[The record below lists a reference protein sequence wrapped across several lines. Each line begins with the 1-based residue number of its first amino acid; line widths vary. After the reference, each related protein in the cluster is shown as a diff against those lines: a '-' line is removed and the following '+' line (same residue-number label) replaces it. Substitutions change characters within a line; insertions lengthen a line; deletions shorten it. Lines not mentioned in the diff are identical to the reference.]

1 MGETSYRI
9 EITGR
14 ENFEW
19 QGILARNG
27 EPPVRFESLL
37 QMILMIEGKE
47 KPDRAGW
54 KEAGGKIPPF
64 LILFLRIGIQKS
76 AAEFC
81 GGFSVQ
87 WHFQTV

>member
-1 MGETSYRI
+1 MMGETSYRI

-37 QMILMIEGKE
+37 QMILMMEGKE
-47 KPDRAGW
+47 NQIAPD
-54 KEAGGKIPPF
+54 F
-64 LILFLRIGIQKS
+64 LCSGIFKQ
-76 AAEFC
+76 FNVVP
-81 GGFSVQ
+81 GFSLQ
-87 WHFQTV
+87 RLPLA

>member
-1 MGETSYRI
+1 MMGETSYRI

-27 EPPVRFESLL
+27 APPVRFESLL
-37 QMILMIEGKE
+37 QMILMMEGKE

-54 KEAGGKIPPF
+54 K
-64 LILFLRIGIQKS
+64 
-76 AAEFC
+76 
-81 GGFSVQ
+81 
-87 WHFQTV
+87 

>member
-1 MGETSYRI
+1 MMEETSYRI

-14 ENFEW
+14 ENIEW

-37 QMILMIEGKE
+37 QMILMMEGKE

-54 KEAGGKIPPF
+54 K
-64 LILFLRIGIQKS
+64 
-76 AAEFC
+76 
-81 GGFSVQ
+81 
-87 WHFQTV
+87 